1 MIRKITNKFL
11 KIRFFINIT
20 ILSVCFFTLNAW
32 ENQESGVYVQDY
44 GAVEDVSTDLKTGDY
59 FLKESINHKAVTFFL
74 KAYKEREESPSLNYK
89 IGESYL
95 GTCEKHKSLKYF
107 KKAKNLDPGVAEDID
122 YKTGLGYHLNYQF
135 DSALMMYQ
143 QYYDNM
149 KQSNNKTAMQKARR
163 SMEQSNAAKRMVADR
178 VPSVIYNIGDSI
190 NTKFPEYR
198 PLLSQKE
205 SILFYT
211 SRRKIT
217 AGGAIDEKDF
227 YFYEDVYSS
236 KKTDGEWGEGKRLT
250 SFINSS
256 YHNAFVGNGIHGS
269 QVIVFNGK
277 KNGGDLFYMRY
288 DGKDWEKPVA
298 FPKEI
303 NTKWRESCGCFSRTG
318 DTLFFVSNRKDKS
331 LGGGDIYFSHRCG
344 RNKWT
349 EPVNLGDKINTPYD
363 EYGIS
368 LDPSGNTLFFSS
380 KGHENMGG
388 YDIFQI
394 KMTDKG
400 WSEPENLGYP
410 INTPFDDLFYIM
422 SHDQCTGYFS
432 SNREGGE
439 GSFDIYYVKFC
450 D

>member
-20 ILSVCFFTLNAW
+20 ILSVCFFTLKAW

-227 YFYEDVYSS
+227 YFYEDVYSP
-236 KKTDGEWGEGKRLT
+236 KKTDGEWGEGKR
-250 SFINSS
+250 
-256 YHNAFVGNGIHGS
+256 
-269 QVIVFNGK
+269 
-277 KNGGDLFYMRY
+277 
-288 DGKDWEKPVA
+288 
-298 FPKEI
+298 
-303 NTKWRESCGCFSRTG
+303 
-318 DTLFFVSNRKDKS
+318 
-331 LGGGDIYFSHRCG
+331 
-344 RNKWT
+344 
-349 EPVNLGDKINTPYD
+349 
-363 EYGIS
+363 
-368 LDPSGNTLFFSS
+368 
-380 KGHENMGG
+380 
-388 YDIFQI
+388 
-394 KMTDKG
+394 
-400 WSEPENLGYP
+400 
-410 INTPFDDLFYIM
+410 
-422 SHDQCTGYFS
+422 
-432 SNREGGE
+432 
-439 GSFDIYYVKFC
+439 
-450 D
+450 